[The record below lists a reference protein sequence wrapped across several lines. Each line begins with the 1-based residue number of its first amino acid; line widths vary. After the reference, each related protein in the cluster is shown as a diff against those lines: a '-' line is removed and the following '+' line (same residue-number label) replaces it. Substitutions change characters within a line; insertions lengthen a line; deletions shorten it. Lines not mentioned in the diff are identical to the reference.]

1 MNEHCSRNETDG
13 IQREKCQ
20 PKINAYIHHQPSQ
33 PGKETRANLR
43 GLSLAR
49 GQRKKMDSWITER

>member
-1 MNEHCSRNETDG
+1 MSTVQGMRQMEYKERNAS
-13 IQREKCQ
+13 